1 MIRSISIES
10 IRDAAGVIYD
20 TAVRTPLV
28 RVDLGPAD
36 LYLKLETLQ
45 PVGSFKIRGA
55 YNAVRRLSP
64 AERARGVWTVS
75 AGNAAQGVALAAK
88 RVGAPCAVLVYDTA
102 PATKLQAIERFGARI
117 VRASHDE
124 CWRTVEC
131 GRSDRMTGRFVH
143 PFDDDDFMA
152 GNGTIG
158 LEILED
164 LPDVDVVIAAVG
176 GGGLIAGVASAIRAS
191 RPSVRIVAAEP
202 ETAAPLAASLAAG
215 HATAAPHWEPSF
227 VDGAGGQSVLPS
239 MWPLLA
245 TLIDAAIVVTLDDIR
260 RAMRL
265 VAERTHV
272 ISEGAGA
279 CAVAAALSGRAGSG
293 RTVAIVSG
301 GNIDLPRFAALVD
314 ACEASIPNPESRPP
328 TPALNPKSRA

>member
-1 MIRSISIES
+1 MTRTISVES

-20 TAVRTPLV
+20 AAVRTPLA
-28 RVDLGPAD
+28 RVAVGVGEPVD

-55 YNAVRRLSP
+55 YNAVRRLPPS
-64 AERARGVWTVS
+64 ERAQGVWTVS

-88 RVGAPCAVLVYDTA
+88 LVGAPCTVLVYDTA

-117 VRASHDE
+117 VKASYDE

-131 GRSDRMTGRFVH
+131 GRSDRMMGRFIH
-143 PFDDDDFMA
+143 PFDDDDVIA

-164 LPDVDVVIAAVG
+164 LPDVDVVVAAVG
-176 GGGLIAGVASAIRAS
+176 GGGLIAGVASAIRAV
-191 RPSVRIVAAEP
+191 RPSVKIIAAEP

-215 HATAAPHWEPSF
+215 RGTKAPHWEPSF

-239 MWPLLA
+239 MWPLLS
-245 TLIDAAIVVTLDDIR
+245 TLVDAASVVSLEEIR

-265 VAERTHV
+265 VAERVHV
-272 ISEGAGA
+272 ICEGAGA
-279 CAVAAALSGRAGSG
+279 CAVAAALSSRPDNG
-293 RTVAIVSG
+293 RTVAIISG
-301 GNIDLPRFAALVD
+301 GNIDLPRFATLVD
-314 ACEASIPNPESRPP
+314 ACGATSS
-328 TPALNPKSRA
+328 